1 LLLHKLEAYGFKSF
15 AEKTEIEFKAGITAI
30 VGPNGSGKS
39 NISDAVRWV
48 LGEQNIRNL
57 RGAKAEDVIFS
68 GSAKRR
74 PLGVAEV
81 SLIFDNSDGLL
92 PLDFSEVTIT
102 RRVFRSGDGEY
113 YINKAPCRLKDIHD
127 LLLDAGLSRE
137 SMTVI
142 SQNKIDEVLN
152 SKPEERRLLF
162 EEAAGIVKYKNRKR
176 EALRKLDD
184 TEQNLPRVQDITAE
198 IETQLGPMA
207 ESAGRTAR
215 YNELAAEQTAC
226 QVTLLL
232 HKLTQAEKNLE
243 SVTLEKAALADE
255 ELNINTRLSV
265 AETDKERFIDQLV
278 ELDEGLRTAE
288 TAVTQTGTDIE
299 RLDGKVAVL
308 TERIGQERKGQD
320 RLQQEIVRLEG
331 EQQENRKML
340 AEWQESL
347 HRKQAEAQTLQAAL
361 ADRNQAL
368 ADATAAISEA
378 EKKLETAKDETF
390 GHLQELV
397 TQRNALRTLERD
409 QEARKLRESEL
420 LKERAGYAGQHA
432 QTNQSLDHVKWE
444 NQALVQD
451 LDATAVSVSELTGR
465 KEAADRRLADLAAG
479 EKKLADELGRSA
491 SRLKVLSDM
500 QEEYEGFG
508 RGPKSVLKSD
518 RPWRHGVH
526 GAVAE
531 LITVR
536 DAHVVAVETALGGAL
551 QHIIVDSDD
560 TAKAA
565 VEFLKQHNL
574 GRATFLPLNTIKP
587 SRPREAEQAAA
598 HGKGAV
604 GFAAD
609 LIECEG
615 HFRPVI
621 DYLLGRT
628 VVVTDMDAA
637 IRIARSAAYGVK
649 IVTLDGQLINPGG
662 SITGGSVGRREA
674 SFLGRSGEITHL
686 REDMAA
692 KEKELTSLKQK
703 TSQLTAD
710 IEDILADLEAANTRR
725 RTLEVRQAEL
735 AVHAEKT
742 GQEIKRLDLA
752 LATLDGELASC
763 RAEGT
768 ALAAKGADITAAIA
782 ALEARDDEHKRQIA
796 VWQDDL
802 KKRQGEREAL
812 NNALTDSKIKLSALE
827 QEVNAIAAN
836 CDQYVHAETRLG
848 RQIESLRGDID
859 RVGQEITRAE
869 GELAG
874 LGTEKEALIAKK
886 AAQEKDRDTFMKDKL
901 GILAKQQRLD
911 RELKDLRRR
920 QNASQARLH
929 ELDLLAAKHGYDANY
944 CNEQLR
950 DHYMLD
956 REQAQ
961 AMWRSEEPEVLAARV
976 DELNSDI
983 EALGP
988 VNPAA
993 IDEYTRIKERYQ
1005 FLKTQYDDL
1014 TEAKEYLLTILKDI
1028 DSTMAKQF
1036 RAAFSQI
1043 NEHFGELFVR
1053 LFGGGRAQLE
1063 LADPSDIL
1071 GTGIEIIVQPPGK
1084 KQQNLALL
1092 SGGERALTVIA
1103 LLFAFLTYRP
1113 TPFCMLDE
1121 IDAALDEANVQRF
1134 SEFLRDYA
1142 RSTQFIIVT
1151 HRKGTMEVADV
1162 MHGVTMEESGVS
1174 KLISVKFMDKAG

>member
-1 LLLHKLEAYGFKSF
+1 MLLHKLEAYGFKSF

-57 RGAKAEDVIFS
+57 RGAKAEDVIFA

-176 EALRKLDD
+176 EALRKLED
-184 TEQNLPRVQDITAE
+184 TEQNLTRVQDITAE

-207 ESAGRTAR
+207 ESAERTAR

-243 SVTLEKAALADE
+243 SVTLEQAALSDE
-255 ELNINTRLSV
+255 ELKVSTRLSL
-265 AETDKERFIDQLV
+265 AETEKERFIDKLV

-288 TAVTQTGTDIE
+288 TAVTQTATDIE

-320 RLQQEIVRLEG
+320 RLQQEIARLES

-340 AEWQESL
+340 AEWQENL
-347 HRKQAEAQTLQAAL
+347 RRKQGDAQALQAEM

-368 ADATAAISEA
+368 AAAAAAIGEA
-378 EKKLETAKDETF
+378 EKRLEAAKDQTF

-397 TQRNALRTLERD
+397 TQRNAQRTVERD
-409 QEARKLRESEL
+409 QEARRLRESEL
-420 LKERAGYAGQHA
+420 VKEREGFAGQHA
-432 QTNQSLDHVKWE
+432 QTNDSLEHVKWE

-451 LDATAVSVSELTGR
+451 LTATAVSVGELAGR
-465 KEAADRRLADLAAG
+465 KEAADKRLSEIAAS
-479 EKKLADELGRSA
+479 EKKLADELSRSA

-518 RPWRHGVH
+518 RPWRQGIH

-531 LITVR
+531 LVTVR

-551 QHIIVDSDD
+551 QHILVDSDD

-565 VEFLKQHNL
+565 VEYLKHHNL
-574 GRATFLPLNTIKP
+574 GRATFLPLNTI
-587 SRPREAEQAAA
+587 RPARPKEAEQTAA
-598 HGKGAV
+598 HAKGAV

-609 LIECEG
+609 LVECEG
-615 HFRPVI
+615 RFRPVI

-674 SFLGRSGEITHL
+674 SFLGRSGEIAHL

-692 KEKELTSLKQK
+692 KEKELTGLRQK
-703 TSQLTAD
+703 SSQLVAE
-710 IEDILADLEAANTRR
+710 IEALLADLDAANVRR

-752 LATLDGELASC
+752 LATLDAELASC
-763 RAEGT
+763 RAEGAALT
-768 ALAAKGADITAAIA
+768 AKAADITAAIA
-782 ALEARDDEHKRQIA
+782 TLEARDEEHKRQIA

-802 KKRQGEREAL
+802 KMRQDEREAL

-827 QEVNAIAAN
+827 QEVSAISAN
-836 CDQYVHAETRLG
+836 CDQYVHAETRLL
-848 RQIESLRGDID
+848 RQIDSLRGDID

-874 LGTEKEALIAKK
+874 LGAEKEALNEKK
-886 AAQEKDRDTFMKDKL
+886 ANQEKDRDTFMKDKL

-920 QNASQARLH
+920 QSASQARLH

-944 CNEQLR
+944 CSEQLR
-950 DHYMLD
+950 DHYCLD

-961 AMWRSEEPEVLAARV
+961 AMWREEEPEVLAARV
-976 DELNSDI
+976 DELAADI

-1028 DSTMAKQF
+1028 DATMAKQF
-1036 RAAFSQI
+1036 RAAFGQI